1 MGGIFISYRQAD
13 AKAWAIAL
21 RDDLAGVFG
30 NDRVF
35 LDKDTLHA
43 GGVALG
49 LMMVPLVMRTTE
61 EIKLRKWLTSPGPDP
76 ARNIVPP
83 LRQKAGVGGSTPS
96 LATMFFSDLA
106 DRPEISHL

>member
-1 MGGIFISYRQAD
+1 VTQPAS
-13 AKAWAIAL
+13 
-21 RDDLAGVFG
+21 
-30 NDRVF
+30 
-35 LDKDTLHA
+35 
-43 GGVALG
+43 ALG
-49 LMMVPLVMRTTE
+49 KRVWKSRRPTHSGVMVMRTTE